1 MQGEKAGGLCM
12 MWINSIDVK
21 PIRLK
26 GVEAWEHLNALLES
40 IQEPWVCFGDF
51 NLTISD
57 EEKLGGRRG
66 NSSRQNFL
74 QDMMFELGAIDLGYS
89 GNQFTWS
96 NNRWG
101 RNAIKERLDRGIA
114 SMSWRLK
121 FPKATIYHLGAIK
134 SDHCPIVLDT
144 NPVDTFYPRPFRF
157 EAAWTRD
164 PRKQYNTQ
172 MALKKWNRE
181 VFGHCQHRI
190 DSLMLQIQQIQQN
203 EATEENH
210 RNEACLQ
217 YELSEWLLRNEIL
230 WRQKSRETW
239 LREDRKEIRK
249 HFLTHFTSQ
258 FCEEEVDF
266 PTNLE
271 ELIPNSISDSENEE
285 LCRIP
290 TPQEIKKTLFD
301 MSAQKSP
308 GPDGLPTTQG
318 GEQYILGTHSQD
330 SFNPSRG
337 LRQGDPLSPYLFI
350 LCQETLSRLIE
361 KQLSERR
368 INGVKASIGGP
379 AITHVMYADDIILFS
394 KTNKKETTILN
405 QCLDTY
411 CTWSGQIVNRNK
423 SGLVFSK
430 YTPKP
435 TIRHTK
441 HLLQMKTLKKD
452 AIYLGAPLFLS
463 KASVR
468 DFQFLKERLEAK
480 LMGWRS
486 KCLSWAGR
494 CTMIKSVAQA
504 LPTYV
509 MSTFE
514 LPNKICESMDALNRR
529 RFWWKP
535 NMVNQNGKY
544 MAWNSWD
551 KLCQTKRDGGLGF
564 RKTKEVNMALIAK
577 LSWMVASKRNSICM
591 ELLRKKYKVRKD
603 WLSKEPMKTAS
614 PIWRAIEKAKKI
626 VLKGACYM
634 VGDGNSINIWKDPW
648 VPWLEDFKPKPKDDS
663 IQFNPQMVSS
673 LIDQNAHNWKL
684 EALEQLF
691 DQESVEAI
699 SRIIIPIRQR
709 EDKLMWIHDH
719 KGVFT
724 VKSAYKLNHDN
735 SSGSNAGFEWQRIWK
750 LKAHERTKMLIWRI
764 GANVLP
770 TKERIAQRMP
780 ISDTSCS
787 LCNAEPES
795 SAHLFFNCTVA
806 RAIWYG
812 GSWCFRS
819 DSISVQNNED
829 IVKIVLDPPCLGR
842 LQNKAELKDHYS
854 LIMGTTIEAIWNLRN
869 RVLHNGEHINLDAIV
884 NNIESRILEYKLSKE
899 PPNQK
904 VPTEPARWCCPPPNV
919 VKLNVDAAIAS
930 DFSTLAVIARDSNGN
945 ILKAWA
951 KRSSHSDPLQAE
963 TCAILWALKLAAEES
978 FLHILVEGDS
988 KISFDAIQ
996 GESTVP
1002 WSISSIVSNV
1012 IELRKVFV
1020 SCDFCWVGREANFVA
1035 HSLAKFAISSPLD
1048 LSCNISSLPH
1058 VVCDAWKMDLLASAR

>member
-1 MQGEKAGGLCM
+1 MKALGWNCRGICNATTVRALKAQIKGVHPEIVFLSETKADEARMDNVMKTLGYSEKLAINAKEKAGGLCM

-21 PIRLK
+21 VLEFDSNIIAIEIKEGNCVWVLVGFYGPAYTIKRR
-26 GVEAWEHLNALLES
+26 EAWEHLNALLES
-40 IQEPWVCFGDF
+40 IQEPW
-51 NLTISD
+51 
-57 EEKLGGRRG
+57 E
-66 NSSRQNFL
+66 
-74 QDMMFELGAIDLGYS
+74 MMFELGAIDLGYS

-529 RFWWKP
+529 FWWKP
-535 NMVNQNGKY
+535 NNQNGKY

-663 IQFNPQMVSS
+663 IQLNPQMVSS
-673 LIDQNAHNWKL
+673 LIDQNAHKWKL

-780 ISDTSCS
+780 ISP
-787 LCNAEPES
+787 PELVS
-795 SAHLFFNCTVA
+795 RYLLQL
-806 RAIWYG
+806 
-812 GSWCFRS
+812 
-819 DSISVQNNED
+819 VQCRTR
-829 IVKIVLDPPCLGR
+829 IR

-996 GESTVP
+996 GKQILLP
-1002 WSISSIVSNV
+1002 ILWQN
-1012 IELRKVFV
+1012 LR
-1020 SCDFCWVGREANFVA
+1020 
-1035 HSLAKFAISSPLD
+1035 
-1048 LSCNISSLPH
+1048 SLPP
-1058 VVCDAWKMDLLASAR
+1058 